1 MKKKEVSL
9 FLAAVIS
16 HIFWGFSFLGTKSA
30 LGVVHDDLYLLL
42 AHRFLIAFAIMNLL
56 LLIRVVK
63 VDFRGKWKRIYLP
76 LFMGLMEPV
85 EVALMLEDGQVWGT
99 NITLPK
105 HWSDVRVPF
114 ADFRY
119 FSHWPVPRFKEG
131 FRLDIRRLD
140 SVCLCFGKWLDPSAA
155 ERAHSFAISSIRVE

>member
-1 MKKKEVSL
+1 MSAYVPSDGKVYAAAFPEAGEGRTLVITGRAVGSVAEQVE
-9 FLAAVIS
+9 LA
-16 HIFWGFSFLGTKSA
+16 LR
-30 LGVVHDDLYLLL
+30 L
-42 AHRFLIAFAIMNLL
+42 A
-56 LLIRVVK
+56 
-63 VDFRGKWKRIYLP
+63 
-76 LFMGLMEPV
+76 
-85 EVALMLEDGQVWGT
+85 DGQVWGT

-155 ERAHSFAISSIRVE
+155 GRAHSFEISSMRVE